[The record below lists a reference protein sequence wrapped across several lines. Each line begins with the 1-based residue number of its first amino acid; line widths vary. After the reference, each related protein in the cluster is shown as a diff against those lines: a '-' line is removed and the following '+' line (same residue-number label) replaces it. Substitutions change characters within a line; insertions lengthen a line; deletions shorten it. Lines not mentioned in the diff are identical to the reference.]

1 MNILLSLGF
10 TASRI
15 DSMAAIAAAN
25 ETVSNALSNAAGADS
40 SG

>member
-1 MNILLSLGF
+1 MFSSRLAF

-15 DSMAAIAAAN
+15 DSMAAVAATNIPVNKA
-25 ETVSNALSNAAGADS
+25 ADS